1 VAMETEKKILYDDA
15 NEKIRLGNELKN
27 ALVEFED
34 IPGVAKVQRKI
45 QQELKFLEKVTRTKT
60 LKENHITSSNFVNYE
75 FLIKTLRLQQGV
87 VDINAVFP
95 LESRDNPLRVDIVA
109 YNGLK
114 WIKVIAR
121 NSKSIED
128 AATGCVSFGARSVLD
143 QAADYLEAS
152 ELHFCMFQR
161 PKVSEIKSSYKCLIN
176 SNSIYFQIVFYFSNK
191 IESSLHDKLRSMGV
205 QTASLEEPDQ
215 DVDQYATM
223 SKELNLDVTTMLAYC
238 SALSNGRCN
247 WVFKEPLLTEQAE
260 KERELPVKPILEK
273 IFEGKRLVCCQ
284 LAYDAFQNILKVLG
298 GPHERELADEFMKR
312 VSIFPNVDTI
322 PDEFSNIRFTA
333 KVNERSLKIFSFG
346 MERKIFTVT
355 SNKAFV
361 RSAKM
366 QGINVPVFV
375 HASRALTE
383 SKEATAKPL

>member
-1 VAMETEKKILYDDA
+1 MEMEENRLYDDA
-15 NEKIRLGNELKN
+15 NDKIRLGNELKN

-34 IPGVAKVQRKI
+34 IAGVSKVQRKI
-45 QQELKFLEKVTRTKT
+45 QQELKFLEKVIRTKT

-87 VDINAVFP
+87 VDINSVFP

-109 YNGLK
+109 NNGLK

-128 AATGCVSFGARSVLD
+128 AAKGCVSFGARSVLD

-161 PKVSEIKSSYKCLIN
+161 PK
-176 SNSIYFQIVFYFSNK
+176 IVFYFSNK
-191 IESSLHDKLRSMGV
+191 IESSLHDELKEMGV

-223 SKELNLDVTTMLAYC
+223 SNELNLDVTTMLAYC

-247 WVFKEPLLTEQAE
+247 WIFKEPLLTEQAE
-260 KERELPVKPILEK
+260 KERELPVKPILDK

-284 LAYDAFQNILKVLG
+284 LAYDAFENILKVLG
-298 GPHERELADEFMKR
+298 GPHERELAAEFMKR

-322 PDEFSNIRFTA
+322 PVEFSNIRFTA

>member
-1 VAMETEKKILYDDA
+1 MEMENALYAEA
-15 NEKIRLGNELKN
+15 NDKIRLGEELKKS
-27 ALVEFED
+27 LVEFED

-45 QQELKFLEKVTRTKT
+45 EQELKFLEKVIRTKT

-87 VDINAVFP
+87 VDINAVFN
-95 LESRDNPLRVDIVA
+95 LESRESPLRVDIVA
-109 YNGLK
+109 NNGLK

-128 AATGCVSFGARSVLD
+128 AAKGCVSFGARSVLD
-143 QAADYLEAS
+143 QASDYLEAS

-161 PKVSEIKSSYKCLIN
+161 PK
-176 SNSIYFQIVFYFSNK
+176 IVFYFSNK
-191 IESSLHDKLRSMGV
+191 IDSSLHDELKEMGV
-205 QTASLEEPDQ
+205 QTASLEDPDL
-215 DVDQYATM
+215 DLDQYATL
-223 SKELNLDVTTMLAYC
+223 SNELNLDVTTLLAYV
-238 SALSNGRCN
+238 SALSNGGCHY
-247 WVFKEPLLTEQAE
+247 VFKEPLLTEQAE
-260 KERELPVKPILEK
+260 KERESPVKPILDK
-273 IFEGKRLVCCQ
+273 IFKDKRLVCCQ
-284 LAYDAFQNILKVLG
+284 LANDAFQNILNVLG
-298 GPHERELADEFMKR
+298 GPSERKLAEELMKR
-312 VSIFPNVDTI
+312 VTVYPDVETI
-322 PDEFSNIRFTA
+322 PPEFSNIRFTA

-346 MERKIFTVT
+346 MDRKIFTVT

-383 SKEATAKPL
+383 GKQATAVPI

>member
-1 VAMETEKKILYDDA
+1 MNVQQVEMESERNLYDEA
-15 NEKIRLGNELKN
+15 NDKIRLGNELKK

-34 IPGVAKVQRKI
+34 IAGVSKVQRKI
-45 QQELKFLEKVTRTKT
+45 QQELKFLEKVIRTKT

-109 YNGLK
+109 NNGLK

-121 NSKSIED
+121 NSRSIED
-128 AATGCVSFGARSVLD
+128 AAKGCVSFGARSVLD
-143 QAADYLEAS
+143 QAEDYLEAS

-161 PKVSEIKSSYKCLIN
+161 PK
-176 SNSIYFQIVFYFSNK
+176 IVFYFSNK
-191 IESSLHDKLRSMGV
+191 IDSSLHEELKGMGV
-205 QTASLEEPDQ
+205 QTASLEEPDL
-215 DVDQYATM
+215 DVDQYATA
-223 SKELNLDVTTMLAYC
+223 SEELNLDVTTMLAYC
-238 SALSNGRCN
+238 SALTNGRCN

-260 KERELPVKPILEK
+260 KEREVPVKPMIEK
-273 IFEGKRLVCCQ
+273 ILQGKRLVCCQ
-284 LAYDAFQNILKVLG
+284 LAYDAFQNILTVLG
-298 GPHERELADEFMKR
+298 GPHEKEIAAEFLKN
-312 VSIFPNVDTI
+312 VTVYPNVDTI
-322 PDEFSNIRFTA
+322 PAEFSNIRFTA
-333 KVNERSLKIFSFG
+333 NVNERSLKIFSFG

-383 SKEATAKPL
+383 NKEATAKPL

>member
-1 VAMETEKKILYDDA
+1 MEESLYEDA
-15 NEKIRLGNELKN
+15 NDKIRLGEELKK

-75 FLIKTLRLQQGV
+75 FLIKTLSLQQGV

-95 LESRDNPLRVDIVA
+95 LESRDSPLRVDIVA
-109 YNGLK
+109 NNGLK

-121 NSKSIED
+121 NSKSIEE
-128 AATGCVSFGARSVLD
+128 AARGCVSFGARSVLD
-143 QAADYLEAS
+143 QANDYLEAS
-152 ELHFCMFQR
+152 ELHFCMFHR
-161 PKVSEIKSSYKCLIN
+161 PK
-176 SNSIYFQIVFYFSNK
+176 IVFYFSNK
-191 IESSLHDKLRSMGV
+191 IETSLHDELKEMGV
-205 QTASLEEPDQ
+205 QTASLEKPDM

-223 SKELNLDVTTMLAYC
+223 SDELNIDVTTMLAYT
-238 SALSNGRCN
+238 SSLTNGGCN
-247 WVFKEPLLTEQAE
+247 FVFKEPLLTEQAE
-260 KERELPVKPILEK
+260 KERECPVKPILEK

-284 LAYDAFQNILKVLG
+284 LANDAFQNILSVLG
-298 GPHERELADEFMKR
+298 GVKERELAVEFMKR
-312 VSIFPNVDTI
+312 VTVY
-322 PDEFSNIRFTA
+322 PDVEKLPEEFSNIRFTA

-383 SKEATAKPL
+383 GKQANAKPI